1 MYVQVF
7 IWGVLQEIKRNST
20 HTGLN
25 DLGISE

>member
-1 MYVQVF
+1 MFVQVF
-7 IWGVLQEIKRNST
+7 IWAVLLEIKQNST